1 MDLFTA
7 LLSFA
12 IFLSILGFLS
22 RNGKFEYVP
31 ETLKPESIEIEEYET
46 IDVYDD
52 GENPSIIWAFLCLAL
67 GPLGFIL
74 LLIIWLAPAN
84 PTVKSVKYKRIN

>member
-1 MDLFTA
+1 MDLFAA
-7 LLSFA
+7 LLSLA

-46 IDVYDD
+46 RDVYDD

>member
-1 MDLFTA
+1 MEIFVSCA
-7 LLSFA
+7 ILL